1 MSQTYKNDTG
11 LCSVTQYFS
20 PYLSWD
26 NITPAVLTNA
36 ADRGSRVHQALAD
49 EINGEFIVVDDDI
62 KGYVAAG
69 RKFLEM
75 VDETVLVEQRLTS
88 DVHQFTG
95 QVDLVC
101 RIKADKCLTLVDWKT
116 ASIVQKSWGLQLSA
130 YKHLVDANN
139 FRLKIGRLMSV
150 RLKKDGTYKIC
161 EYSNPEYLF
170 SVFLNVMS
178 AYRFFNPKVVD
189 IDWENI

>member
-1 MSQTYKNDTG
+1 VSYKNDTG
-11 LCSVTQYFS
+11 LCSVTQCFL

-26 NITPAVLTNA
+26 HITPAVLTNA

-49 EINGEFIVVDDDI
+49 EINGEFTVVDADI

-101 RIKADKCLTLVDWKT
+101 RIKGDKCLTLVDWKT
-116 ASIVQKSWGLQLSA
+116 SATLSKSWPLQLAA
-130 YKHLVDANN
+130 YGHLANAN
-139 FRLKIGRLMSV
+139 AYPLPPGTRYMAIQLRRNGTFIV
-150 RLKKDGTYKIC
+150 R
-161 EYSNPEYLF
+161 EYTNPAHDF
-170 SVFLNVMS
+170 AIFLNVLS
-178 AYRFFNPKVVD
+178 AWKYFNPKPIFFD
-189 IDWENI
+189 FEEL